1 MWAQFNRFSSAMQ
14 IFSVIFLWIPE
25 FKRIWDFDTHWPLLP
40 LIWKFAIELVN
51 PPVKLLKLRS
61 FQPGDLMSQS
71 TATRPKP
78 AEALASRGTLRGKRV
93 QRAVNLRDVAKLAD
107 VSVATVSMVVNEN
120 PRISRATQLRVQQ
133 VIDKTGYRP
142 NRLAQSLSSRYTGV
156 IAVLLPALRH
166 GFSDAY
172 FGEMISGIC
181 DKAGK
186 LGYKVMLEQAKPEF
200 IKDRQ
205 HLEMYERRFVDG
217 ILALGLNDRHHFLAD
232 FVDRKHPLL
241 ITDNYFDKQWD
252 LDYVVC
258 DYAQGA
264 AQVMDYLVQLGHR
277 KIGLIHGATG
287 VRTAMDVIGAYE
299 KKLKAIDQ
307 PWVEGW
313 KHDGRFTEV
322 GGANAAATLMKNHP
336 DLTAIFA
343 GNDKM
348 ALGALHYLYRQ
359 GIDVPG
365 HVSVVGF
372 DDLQQSA
379 FVRPSLTTVHLPLYE
394 AGSSACEKLIERIRG
409 LSDRVA
415 ETLKTHLVIR
425 ESTAMARTAERRA

>member
-1 MWAQFNRFSSAMQ
+1 M
-14 IFSVIFLWIPE
+14 
-25 FKRIWDFDTHWPLLP
+25 
-40 LIWKFAIELVN
+40 
-51 PPVKLLKLRS
+51 
-61 FQPGDLMSQS
+61 S
-71 TATRPKP
+71 TATQPKSPKSLP
-78 AEALASRGTLRGKRV
+78 ARASIRGSSGGKRPA
-93 QRAVNLRDVAKLAD
+93 RAVNLRDVARLAE

-133 VIDKTGYRP
+133 IIAQTGYRP

-166 GFSDAY
+166 GFGDAY

-200 IKDRQ
+200 IKERK

-217 ILALGLNDRHHFLAD
+217 ILALGLNDRHHFLSEFA
-232 FVDRKHPLL
+232 DRKHPLL

-252 LDYVVC
+252 LDFVVC

-287 VRTAMDVIGAYE
+287 VRTAMDVVSAYE
-299 KKLKAIDQ
+299 KKLTTIGSAVI
-307 PWVEGW
+307 PGW
-313 KHDGRFTEV
+313 KQDGRFTEV
-322 GGANAAATLMKNHP
+322 GGAQAAATLMQNHP
-336 DLTAIFA
+336 ELTAIFA

-394 AGSSACEKLIERIRG
+394 AGACACERLIERIRG

-415 ETLKTHLVIR
+415 ETLKTHLVVR
-425 ESTAMARTAERRA
+425 ESTAMARTAELRA